1 MSRNPFKRHI
11 LMAQDSQS
19 SKTNLIIFAV
29 ASLVSLILV
38 FTLIINRDSE
48 EAEPANDDTQTTQ
61 ETPDETSTTGADQD
75 DVTEPDKK
83 DDDAAESGNPTPE
96 PEPVPAPTPSPF
108 ETGLLPADWD
118 QLTPAEKTELNP
130 FNCPTHENE
139 IIYLSAE
146 TGECLD
152 APIKEEVIYEVV
164 LPPNLIDVEFG
175 KAFVYDS
182 DSEVAVTGLDC
193 SNLELFNID
202 ENGLNLTLGQVLAEK
217 AADYLKFKT
226 DVIALFEEYSEQ
238 GMDSSYFT
246 YYEYLQSLENYLTD
260 RGLMLPGDDLAQK
273 LINHLNCKV
282 SIQLKNIGEDSYFP
296 DGCGLRFARPV
307 SLIGQRALY
316 GAESRER
323 VGMNELCTKNI
334 VDFPNGDTA
343 HDIVSFI
350 VSSEDDIV
358 GFLIQSPTAAFR
370 VNLD

>member
-1 MSRNPFKRHI
+1 
-11 LMAQDSQS
+11 MAQDSQS

-29 ASLVSLILV
+29 AGLVSLILV

-61 ETPDETSTTGADQD
+61 ETPDETSTTGVDQD

-83 DDDAAESGNPTPE
+83 DDDVAEPGNPAPE
-96 PEPVPAPTPSPF
+96 PEPEPEPTPSPF
-108 ETGLLPADWD
+108 ETGVLPADWD

-130 FNCPTHENE
+130 FNCPAHENE

-152 APIKEEVIYEVV
+152 APIEEKVIDEVV
-164 LPPNLIDVEFG
+164 LPADLIDVEFG

-193 SNLELFNID
+193 VNLEVFNID
-202 ENGLNLTLGQVLAEK
+202 ENGLNLTLGQILANK
-217 AADYLKFKT
+217 AADYLKFKENAS
-226 DVIALFEEYSEQ
+226 ALFEEYSEQ
-238 GMDSSYFT
+238 NMDLSYLA
-246 YYEYLQSLENYLTD
+246 YYEYLQSLENYLMD
-260 RGLMLPGDDLAQK
+260 RGLMLPGDDLAQE
-273 LINHLNCKV
+273 LFNHLNCKV
-282 SIQLKNIGEDSYFP
+282 SVELKNIGEDYYFP
-296 DGCGLRFARPV
+296 NGCGLNFAQPI

-323 VGMNELCTKNI
+323 VIINESCTQAP

-350 VSSEDDIV
+350 VSSEDDIT